1 VSSADDVRDVRERDR
16 FEITADGVVAGFA
29 AYRRTATAV
38 EFLHTEIDP
47 AFEGQGLASTLVRAA
62 LDDVRREGLAVLP
75 SCPFVRRYVARH
87 REYVDLVPERER
99 ARFGLDATG

>member
-1 VSSADDVRDVRERDR
+1 MTSADDVRDARDR
-16 FEITADGVVAGFA
+16 HRHEIVVDGAVAGFA

-38 EFLHTEIDP
+38 EFVHTEIDP

-75 SCPFVRRYVARH
+75 SCPFVRRYVSRH
-87 REYVDLVPERER
+87 REYLDLVPTTER
-99 ARFGLDATG
+99 ARFGLRAHG